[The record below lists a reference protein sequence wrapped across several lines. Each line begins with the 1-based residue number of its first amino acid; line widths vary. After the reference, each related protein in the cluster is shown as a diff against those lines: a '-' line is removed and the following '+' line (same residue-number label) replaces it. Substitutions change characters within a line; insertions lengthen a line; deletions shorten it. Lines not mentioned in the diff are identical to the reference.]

1 MAEVGPRRRWVRI
14 LSLSMLK
21 QLLPIFS
28 GRRFSPR
35 LQSLLCV
42 TTSID
47 SRSENKIFEVQR
59 LTIESS
65 IILLDASSMKKSLR

>member
-42 TTSID
+42 KTSID